1 MLAQII
7 HGIGFTPMFTLG
19 TVYLDDNS
27 DPNTAALYVGKYEGR
42 MCNHMVKRKTFLKNV
57 GVNPVIHV
65 RLHVVCLCLRI

>member
-27 DPNTAALYVGKYEGR
+27 NPNTAALYVGKCEGL
-42 MCNHMVKRKTFLKNV
+42 MSNHGQEKYIFKKNV
-57 GVNPVIHV
+57 GVNRVIYM
-65 RLHVVCLCLRI
+65 RLHVVCLYLRI